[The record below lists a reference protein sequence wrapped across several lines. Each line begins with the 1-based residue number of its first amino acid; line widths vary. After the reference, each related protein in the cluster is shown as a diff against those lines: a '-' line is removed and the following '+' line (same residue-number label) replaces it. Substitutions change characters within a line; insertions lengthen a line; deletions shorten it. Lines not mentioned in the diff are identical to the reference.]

1 MAKLTRKNIKVFA
14 ENASNNGV
22 FGSLQ
27 GGNPVTTNDVEQLQ
41 SLSAWGLGWNS
52 ATMTS
57 EKLPPLEEMQ
67 SISYVT
73 TYQQAYIMQEGI
85 PEWASTVTY
94 YKGGLVKQNTASGFV
109 LYYSLTDN
117 NINHAVSDT
126 SNWKKV
132 MDSSDLYAMDNT
144 VVHIIG
150 NETVGGVKTF
160 TETIRGRL
168 GGTYSATPAT
178 NQNYFS
184 IIGVDSN
191 GLGTGAL
198 DNYTDTNGSTKIRIY
213 SYLPTNLNV
222 FSEVSAYVTSAGDTY
237 IMLNANTVYAPTPT
251 TADNSLKVAT
261 TAYVQNNL
269 SGAVSTIKTSNLT
282 SGRVLVSDSSGK
294 VAASVI
300 TTTELGYLD
309 NVTSNVQTQL
319 NTKAADSDVVKLTGN
334 QSIAGQKSFSNLKI
348 SSVGG
353 EGGQISWEP
362 ANTTN
367 ASSIETDVVASS
379 SSACSYRIYCQGG
392 TLGVKAFSFDFI
404 SGNMN
409 LPSNPA
415 AASNTTVAATTAW
428 VRTLLNG
435 AEIIA
440 SGSNYFKLKSGVI
453 IQWGQCEESDSV
465 VFPLPYTSLP
475 CVQLTTYVTTQSQSN
490 RAASV
495 TELTTT
501 GFVPRSEA
509 SWSLC
514 WFAIGK

>member
-1 MAKLTRKNIKVFA
+1 MAFD
-14 ENASNNGV
+14 NNGQFQRV
-22 FGSLQ
+22 HNWTEDKQ
-27 GGNPVTTNDVEQLQ
+27 NKIPVTASRMDAEDNNFAAGLSKTLLRDGSVAMTGNLAVGNHKITGVSNGTANTDAVNKSQLDTKQ
-41 SLSAWGLGWNS
+41 D
-52 ATMTS
+52 T
-57 EKLPPLEEMQ
+57 
-67 SISYVT
+67 VT
-73 TYQQAYIMQEGI
+73 GA
-85 PEWASTVTY
+85 ASTV
-94 YKGGLVKQNTASGFV
+94 V
-109 LYYSLTDN
+109 
-117 NINHAVSDT
+117 T
-126 SNWKKV
+126 SNLLANKLLASNSSGKIIASDKAITDIPD
-132 MDSSDLYAMDNT
+132 DSNL
-144 VVHIIG
+144 VHKTG
-150 NETVGGVKTF
+150 NETVDGVKTF
-160 TETIRGRL
+160 TQTIRGRL

-178 NQNYFS
+178 NQNYFA

-198 DNYTDTNGSTKIRIY
+198 DNYTDTNGNTKTRIY

-237 IMLNANTVYAPTPT
+237 IMLNAGTVYAPTPT

-309 NVTSNVQTQL
+309 NVTSNIQTQL
-319 NTKAADSDVVKLTGN
+319 NTKAADSNVVKLTGN
-334 QSIAGQKSFSNLKI
+334 QSITGQKAFSSLKI
-348 SSVGG
+348 SSVDG
-353 EGGQISWEP
+353 EGGQVSWEP

-379 SSACSYRIYCQGG
+379 SSACSYRIFCQGG
-392 TLGVKAFSFDFI
+392 TLGVKAFTFDFI
-404 SGNMN
+404 SGNMKM
-409 LPSNPA
+409 PSNPA

-435 AEIIA
+435 AEIVA

-453 IQWGQCEESDSV
+453 IQWGLTTENRV
-465 VFPLPYTSLP
+465 TFPLPYTSLP
-475 CVQLTTYVTTQSQSN
+475 CVQLTTYTTQQLQSN

-501 GFVPRSEA
+501 GFLPKSEA
-509 SWSLC
+509 SWDMC